1 MIVPYRIAIQLLR
14 FGLRIAAMLGHRK
27 ARAAMSGRK
36 GWQDRLMAAEVAAR
50 KCGRQGPW
58 FHVHCASLGE
68 FEQAAPVL
76 SAWRSLHPAQPIL
89 LTFFSPSGISGA
101 SAPEADHIDYLPWD
115 SPGQMRRFFGAMN
128 ISDTVLVKY
137 ELWPELMRSAHAA
150 GTRLHLVASR
160 FDAGRHPMNTWG
172 GFVRKSL
179 RTFTTVQT
187 QDVASGAL
195 LQSYGISSI
204 ATGDP
209 RVDRVCDTL
218 RADLPT
224 QLGER
229 MDSIQRWAA
238 GRKVLI
244 VGSAWG
250 PEWDMLP
257 DLLHG
262 QTRWCA
268 LVAPHE
274 LHGAHMER
282 WAGHVG
288 VELLS
293 SLEGPAQATSNA
305 QILLLDAMGLLKY
318 AYRLGDIALV
328 GGGWGKGV
336 HNTLE
341 PAVYGLPVLCGPNIA
356 GFREIEGLKDC
367 GGLQACDSAEMLVLT
382 ARQWMTDTD
391 KRKEA
396 GAAAKAWVDG
406 QTDAASRIVEAIQNS
421 IGQA

>member
-1 MIVPYRIAIQLLR
+1 MIVPYRIAIQLLHL
-14 FGLRIAAMLGHRK
+14 GLRGAAMLGHKK
-27 ARAAMSGRK
+27 AHIALSGRK
-36 GWQDRLMAAEVAAR
+36 GWQGRLMAAEVAAR
-50 KCGRQGPW
+50 QRGRQGPW

-76 SAWRSLHPAQPIL
+76 SAWRSLHPTQPIL

-115 SPGQMRRFFGAMN
+115 TPAQMRRFFGSLD

-137 ELWPELMRSAHAA
+137 ELWPELMRSAHSA

-160 FDAGRHPMNTWG
+160 FDAGRHPMNAWG

-179 RTFTTVQT
+179 RTFATVQT
-187 QDVASGAL
+187 QDAASGAL
-195 LQSYGISSI
+195 LQDHGISSV

-224 QLGER
+224 HLGDS
-229 MDSIQRWAA
+229 MDGIQRWIA

-244 VGSAWG
+244 LGSAWG
-250 PEWDMLP
+250 PEWDALP
-257 DLLHG
+257 DLLDGH
-262 QTRWCA
+262 TEWCA

-274 LHGAHMER
+274 LHGAHMEQ
-282 WAGHVG
+282 WGSAEG
-288 VELLS
+288 VDLLS
-293 SLEGPAQATSNA
+293 SLDGAAHA
-305 QILLLDAMGLLKY
+305 AGAGHILLLDAMGLLKY

-356 GFREIEGLKDC
+356 GFREIAGLKDC
-367 GGLQACDSAEMLVLT
+367 GALRACASAEMLVRT
-382 ARQWMTDTD
+382 GRQWMTEAEECQ
-391 KRKEA
+391 KA
-396 GAAAKAWVDG
+396 GAAAKAWVAG
-406 QTDAASRIVEAIQNS
+406 QSDAAFRIVKAIEGRTPS
-421 IGQA
+421 A